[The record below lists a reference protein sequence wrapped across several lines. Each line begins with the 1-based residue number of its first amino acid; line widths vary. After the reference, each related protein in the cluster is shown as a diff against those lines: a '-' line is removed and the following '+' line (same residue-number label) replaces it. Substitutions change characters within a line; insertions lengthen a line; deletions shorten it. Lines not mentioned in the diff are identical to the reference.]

1 MWITVPPTVI
11 IHMKTLSLP
20 TSNSLR
26 VTNSLRQA
34 RPRIPISAY
43 GDYAA
48 ASRSNVWR
56 HLHTRSTSPLGSG
69 TVLQFSAMRRLL
81 APGHHHRAVG
91 FAAPRAPSALPSPLP
106 RPAAPR
112 GRSQNPSCPQRRHR
126 SGHTA
131 RSIHYTALAGQ
142 ATPTKLPAVYAV
154 VPALSLARP
163 AQATSQ
169 RQGATPIS
177 GRQLTAGK
185 RPGAA
190 ALQSPRPPT
199 RAAHGTCSQP

>member
-1 MWITVPPTVI
+1 MWITVPSTVI
-11 IHMKTLSLP
+11 IRMQTLSLP

-43 GDYAA
+43 GDYTA

-69 TVLQFSAMRRLL
+69 AVLQFSAMRQLL

-91 FAAPRAPSALPSPLP
+91 FPAPRAPSALPSPLP

-126 SGHTA
+126 QRPHSPLNPLHG
-131 RSIHYTALAGQ
+131 AGQ
-142 ATPTKLPAVYAV
+142 AGDADKAAS
-154 VPALSLARP
+154 SLRGRARLV
-163 AQATSQ
+163 S
-169 RQGATPIS
+169 
-177 GRQLTAGK
+177 
-185 RPGAA
+185 
-190 ALQSPRPPT
+190 
-199 RAAHGTCSQP
+199 RAASAGRLPRSNADQRPSLT

>member
-1 MWITVPPTVI
+1 
-11 IHMKTLSLP
+11 MKTLSLP

-34 RPRIPISAY
+34 RPRIPISAS
-43 GDYAA
+43 GDYTA
-48 ASRSNVWR
+48 ASLANVGR

-69 TVLQFSAMRRLL
+69 TVLQFSAMRQLL

-126 SGHTA
+126 QRPHSPLNPRRGAGHAGDADKVPCSLRGRA
-131 RSIHYTALAGQ
+131 RL
-142 ATPTKLPAVYAV
+142 V
-154 VPALSLARP
+154 
-163 AQATSQ
+163 
-169 RQGATPIS
+169 
-177 GRQLTAGK
+177 
-185 RPGAA
+185 
-190 ALQSPRPPT
+190 T
-199 RAAHGTCSQP
+199 RAASAGHQPTTGSGADQRPSAHRRRVARGSRAAIAKAAHSAAHGACSQP